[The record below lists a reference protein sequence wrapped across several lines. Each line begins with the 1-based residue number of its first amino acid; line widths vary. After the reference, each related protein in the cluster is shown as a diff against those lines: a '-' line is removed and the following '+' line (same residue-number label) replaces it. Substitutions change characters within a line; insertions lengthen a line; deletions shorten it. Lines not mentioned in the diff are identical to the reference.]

1 MNQVI
6 FEISDRMLL
15 ALGLDAK
22 SAEKELRLAAAMKL
36 CELGRLSTGAA
47 AELSGVPKP
56 VFLSKMADFRLITF
70 DYTREEL
77 EEELNNIN

>member
-1 MNQVI
+1 MNQVV

-15 ALGLDAK
+15 ALRLDAK

-47 AELSGVPKP
+47 SELAGVPKP
-56 VFLSKMADFRLITF
+56 VFLSKMSDYGLVTF

-77 EEELNNIN
+77 EEEVKSV

>member
-1 MNQVI
+1 MNQVV

-47 AELSGVPKP
+47 AELAGVPKP
-56 VFLSKMADFRLITF
+56 EFLSRMGDFRLITF

-77 EEELNNIN
+77 EEELKNIN